1 MSSAPTSLN
10 FLSDYSHY
18 VNWKYAYLEDRI
30 WEGLFWVYTA
40 EKWAKACKAFVIWS
54 PAVRASSRAPF
65 PVKFSSFKFTGP
77 QGELRRNKDGG
88 DVDYLML
95 ETV

>member
-1 MSSAPTSLN
+1 MHTSKIAYEKGCFGYIRLKNELRHVRLSSYDHQPCALVAGPMS
-10 FLSDYSHY
+10 
-18 VNWKYAYLEDRI
+18 
-30 WEGLFWVYTA
+30 
-40 EKWAKACKAFVIWS
+40 
-54 PAVRASSRAPF
+54 PF